1 MGILKESY
9 NGGMVRAY
17 LSHFQQLSSNVKFF
31 LLGNA
36 MQGMGLSIYGLLFNL
51 YLKHLGYGETTIG
64 SLISTTSLGISM
76 MAIPAALIIE
86 KFHVKHLVVTGL
98 LFSSAFYCLQILNT
112 DQSTIFT
119 FGLLA
124 SMFQALYNISVS
136 PFYLRNSTPEVRVQL
151 FTLNSSLNM
160 FAHMVGYVIGGFLP
174 DAVEAFVGC
183 SRLEAYRFAIM
194 AALSLVFAS
203 NFMFFKI
210 KRVPIPRHRKP
221 LFAGLRERDWNVLA
235 KLILPK
241 LCFAFGGGLAVP
253 FINLYLKEKFRLS
266 TEMIGVAYA
275 TLQFFIFAGM
285 FVTPTIMK
293 RTTQLRFILGTSLL
307 AVPFMVGLG
316 LTGNISLVLSCFFLR
331 GMLMNMGSPISSVFE
346 MEHVREKDCVF
357 ASAIILF
364 FYHIV
369 YTFSTR
375 LGGQLIETYSFGPT
389 FYLGGFFY
397 GAAVVLYYRFFRSEE
412 KLKVRESAEPARIS
426 EAA

>member
-1 MGILKESY
+1 
-9 NGGMVRAY
+9 MVRAY
-17 LSHFQQLSSNVKFF
+17 FLHFNQLSSNVKFF

-36 MQGMGLSIYGLLFNL
+36 LQGMGLSIYGLLFNL
-51 YLKHLGYGETTIG
+51 YLKHLGFGETTIG
-64 SLISTTSLGISM
+64 SLISTTSLGISL

-86 KFHVKHLVVTGL
+86 KFHVKHLVITGMFL
-98 LFSSAFYCLQILNT
+98 SSIFYGIQILNT
-112 DQSTIFT
+112 DQSAIFT

-151 FTLNSSLNM
+151 FTLNSSLNI
-160 FAHMVGYVIGGFLP
+160 FAHMVGYLIGGFLP
-174 DAVEAFVGC
+174 DLVQAAFTLD
-183 SRLEAYRFAIM
+183 RLEAYRTSIM
-194 AALSLVFAS
+194 LSLSLVFLS
-203 NFMFFKI
+203 NLMFLKI
-210 KRVPIPRHRKP
+210 KRVPIPRIRKR
-221 LFAGLRERDWNVLA
+221 LFEGLRDKDWAVLA
-235 KLILPK
+235 RLIAPK

-253 FINLYLKEKFRLS
+253 FINLYMKEKFMLS
-266 TEMIGVAYA
+266 TEKIGIAYA
-275 TLQFFIFAGM
+275 LLQFFIFVGI
-285 FVTPTIMK
+285 FVTPSIMK

-307 AVPFMVGLG
+307 AVPFMIGIG
-316 LTGNISLVLSCFFLR
+316 LTGNIGIVLSCFFLR

-364 FYHIV
+364 FYHLV

-375 LGGQLIETYSFGPT
+375 IGGQLIESYSFVPT

-397 GAAVVLYYRFFRSEE
+397 AAAVVLYYKFFRHED
-412 KLKVRESAEPARIS
+412 KLKEREELAPASIP